1 MQTNHKIDTYIY
13 IYICMYVCIYIYLE
27 CDFNYKNFQRTSPI
41 CPAYHPTSQTI
52 Y

>member
-1 MQTNHKIDTYIY
+1 MQTNHN
-13 IYICMYVCIYIYLE
+13 IYIYLE
-27 CDFNYKNFQRTSPI
+27 CEFNYKNFQRTSPI